1 MSGLTLYGI
10 SSEMERLLDAIEEN
24 GGELTPDLE
33 AALTITEQQFA
44 AKCEDY
50 GKAILHFRAMSDMI
64 GNEIE
69 RLSGLKKYYDN
80 TEKRLCGAVSS
91 AMQAF
96 DVPKVENGCMRLSLR
111 RSTATMIDDADAI
124 PDRFK
129 TTKIERVV
137 NKTEI
142 KKAIQAGEDVQGAH
156 LFENV
161 SLQIK

>member
-33 AALTITEQQFA
+33 AALAITDQQFA

-80 TEKRLCGAVSS
+80 TEKRLCTAVSS

-96 DVPKVENGCMRLSLR
+96 DVPKVENGCMRISLR
-111 RSTATMIDDADAI
+111 RTTATIIDDAEQV
-124 PDRFK
+124 PDRFT

-142 KKAIQAGEDVQGAH
+142 KKAIQSGEAVAGAH
-156 LFENV
+156 LQENV